1 MTYNKPSC
9 KVSHLNTY
17 EVLRD
22 NKYNSY
28 KDKMEALL
36 NQLNR
41 KDANVREINNNIK
54 KLMKEVAEDNSL
66 MEKEIENQEIELSNL
81 GDNINDMK
89 DSNYLLDNNDISEL
103 DNRIAHK
110 DMVLYNREN
119 RVSNLSKSFTIY
131 SGILIVLLILQSGI
145 LLL

>member
-9 KVSHLNTY
+9 KVSHLNNY
-17 EVLRD
+17 EELRV

-41 KDANVREINNNIK
+41 KDANVKDINNNIK

>member
-41 KDANVREINNNIK
+41 KDANVKEINNNIK
-54 KLMKEVAEDNSL
+54 KLMKEVVEDNSL

>member
-1 MTYNKPSC
+1 M
-9 KVSHLNTY
+9 
-17 EVLRD
+17 R
-22 NKYNSY
+22 
-28 KDKMEALL
+28 
-36 NQLNR
+36 Q
-41 KDANVREINNNIK
+41 
-54 KLMKEVAEDNSL
+54 VAEDNNL
-66 MEKEIENQEIELSNL
+66 IEKEIENQEIELSNL

>member
-41 KDANVREINNNIK
+41 KDANVKDINNNIK
-54 KLMKEVAEDNSL
+54 KLMRQVAEDNSL